1 MRDLEQACRE
11 VAANYIDP
19 ENFLDQLVEDPGDIN
34 AQKNIAYLIDQ
45 HTTAI
50 LSLAQRIQR
59 EERAECGQ
67 IAKDIYMR
75 GVPPGNC
82 AVAAEMIR
90 DRIAFEITRH
100 DRATP
105 PTEGKAE

>member
-1 MRDLEQACRE
+1 

-50 LSLAQRIQR
+50 LALAQRIQR
-59 EERAECGQ
+59 EAVEACCDAIEDRSRHWEGGH
-67 IAKDIYMR
+67 K
-75 GVPPGNC
+75 
-82 AVAAEMIR
+82 VAAR
-90 DRIAFEITRH
+90 KLLADL
-100 DRATP
+100 RATP
-105 PTEGKAE
+105 PTEGKGRCRYCGTNGDHYCPNDIGTE